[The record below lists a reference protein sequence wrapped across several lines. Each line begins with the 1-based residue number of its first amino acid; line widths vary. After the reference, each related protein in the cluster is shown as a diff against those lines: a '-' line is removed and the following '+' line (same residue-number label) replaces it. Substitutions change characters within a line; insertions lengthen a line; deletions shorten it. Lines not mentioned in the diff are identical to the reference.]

1 MMGDTHRETMLEIE
15 LEKLQE
21 EYSELAR
28 DFALVCD
35 QRNELRGKLKRMEME
50 KLMGED
56 DGR

>member
-1 MMGDTHRETMLEIE
+1 MGDTHRETMLEDE
-15 LEKLQE
+15 LEKLRE

-28 DFALVCD
+28 DFAIVCD
-35 QRNELRGKLKRMEME
+35 QRNELRGKLKRMELG

>member
-1 MMGDTHRETMLEIE
+1 MGDTHRETMLEIE

-28 DFALVCD
+28 DFALVCGE
-35 QRNELRGKLKRMEME
+35 RNELRGKLKRMEME